1 MYPMYPFSPVD
12 PIESG
17 FPISNHHLGCGC
29 VRLLYLLYYNIYNI
43 YNIIHFIIL
52 LWPDFHQ
59 RRPFLDSEL
68 VAACGLST
76 VQVPLLQELL
86 LVVLPRAVRSSFRPP
101 VANPPMSW
109 TLEVLPWFLPASP
122 ASLGVSDTSSSHV
135 LWTATTLTE
144 LAHRKL
150 SPPKLA
156 GFNTLALCLSGP
168 PLLGDVWPV
177 VSFLC
182 HKFASVANG
191 RPQWVDC
198 PWNEVCYTQKCSVL
212 HSEM

>member
-59 RRPFLDSEL
+59 RGPFLDSEL

-122 ASLGVSDTSSSHV
+122 GRWEFPIHPRPMCS
-135 LWTATTLTE
+135 E
-144 LAHRKL
+144 
-150 SPPKLA
+150 
-156 GFNTLALCLSGP
+156 
-168 PLLGDVWPV
+168 
-177 VSFLC
+177 
-182 HKFASVANG
+182 
-191 RPQWVDC
+191 RPQRWQSLRIANC
-198 PWNEVCYTQKCSVL
+198 RRRNSQASIHWHFACQGRHC
-212 HSEM
+212 